1 MRSYFLAFFIRFSII
16 INKKS
21 KRNFANKKS
30 LIFYDRYIFPISSS
44 LDRLGIKFLFEKNIV
59 LVAEKI

>member
-1 MRSYFLAFFIRFSII
+1 MRSYFLAFFICFSII